1 MFGNKNK
8 EIIKELQEVKGLLV
22 EIKTL
27 LTNFKVETPTLPTP
41 VVTVD
46 SSLPAELTTILQ
58 EIARNTTGTPVEDYF
73 SKSEVEAVEE
83 VDLLAQQ
90 DETDLRQVAE
100 AEIATDP
107 ELSHLDAAKER
118 SSKFFTSGVNDQ
130 AEAEIAT
137 DPELSHLDAVEGQIV
152 IDEKLFQPSSAPVT
166 EPEDNNSEV
175 EGEEEAVESNEEEE
189 VAEATEPAESVSS
202 DGDLYINQYL
212 NDIPDLISGLFEGK
226 TMDNFSILRQA
237 LEQTDLS
244 AVSSS
249 IEFYESPECNATN
262 PYYIVEL
269 DSTKSTLL
277 ELHENLYKVA
287 TGNTVPNDLEE
298 VLPLEDS
305 IVMLIDAAF
314 TTINEGL
321 VDESNAQE
329 IYKLS
334 DEVIRTYLGLP
345 AA

>member
-73 SKSEVEAVEE
+73 SKSEVDAVEE
-83 VDLLAQQ
+83 VDLLAQP
-90 DETDLRQVAE
+90 DETDLRQAAE
-100 AEIATDP
+100 AQIATDP
-107 ELSHLDAAKER
+107 ELSHLDAA
-118 SSKFFTSGVNDQ
+118 
-130 AEAEIAT
+130 EAQIA
-137 DPELSHLDAVEGQIV
+137 
-152 IDEKLFQPSSAPVT
+152 IDKTPAQPASTPVS
-166 EPEDNNSEV
+166 EPEDNNSES
-175 EGEEEAVESNEEEE
+175 EDEEEAVESNEEEVSE
-189 VAEATEPAESVSS
+189 TTEPAEFISS

-212 NDIPDLISGLFEGK
+212 NDIPELISGLFEGK

-237 LEQTDLS
+237 LEQTNLS

-249 IEFYESPECNATN
+249 IEYYESPECNATN
-262 PYYIVEL
+262 PYYILEL
-269 DSTKSTLL
+269 DSTKSTSL

-287 TGNTVPNDLEE
+287 TGNTVPNDLEG

-305 IVMLIDAAF
+305 IVTLIEAAF

-321 VDESNAQE
+321 VYESEAQE

-334 DEVIRTYLGLP
+334 DEVIRTYLDLP